1 MSSRVLRGSA
11 EKQWTDKT
19 NLRTYNLLL
28 SPRVF
33 EALKALEAVEA
44 LEALE
49 AVEAL
54 DCSGLFWTVLE
65 GSQSSKSVQCVWDA
79 QSDSVSSYVAWR
91 AARVEGRLTRTA
103 ASLLYEQTETTL
115 QA

>member
-19 NLRTYNLLL
+19 SLRTYNLLL

-33 EALKALEAVEA
+33 EALKALEALEA
-44 LEALE
+44 LEALD
-49 AVEAL
+49 VL
-54 DCSGLFWTVLE
+54 DCSGLFSKLHNHPSRFSVYGMHSQTV
-65 GSQSSKSVQCVWDA
+65 SVVT
-79 QSDSVSSYVAWR
+79 WR
-91 AARVEGRLTRTA
+91 GARVEGRLTRTA

>member
-19 NLRTYNLLL
+19 SLRTYNLLL

-33 EALKALEAVEA
+33 EALKVLEA
-44 LEALE
+44 LEALQAVE
-49 AVEAL
+49 ALQALEAL
-54 DCSGLFWTVLE
+54 DCSGLFSKLHNHPSRFSVYGMHSQTV
-65 GSQSSKSVQCVWDA
+65 SVVT
-79 QSDSVSSYVAWR
+79 WR
-91 AARVEGRLTRTA
+91 GARVEGRLTRTA